1 MPIRDLDLRWL
12 LEGMLRTT
20 EPELAEHRG
29 YARAKLGDM
38 GRTRGRK
45 PGQKNRPKAAKKAR

>member
-1 MPIRDLDLRWL
+1 MPIKDRDLRWL
-12 LEGMLRTT
+12 LDGIMRTQ

-29 YARAKLGDM
+29 FARALLATM

-45 PGQKNRPKAAKKAR
+45 PGRAARTKKKR